1 MVVVWVIIV
10 LLVAIS
16 EETDLSVLLHECP
29 LTWFHF
35 EHTNTCYKYFGDE
48 DWGPITGKREWGY
61 WRNFCRSVDPNRG
74 ELVSIHDEKTNSFI
88 LSLASSHFW
97 IGAYR
102 DNTSD
107 VFKWLDGSPWDYNNW
122 DVGQPKSGNHQQNYR
137 VAVEQSTRD
146 QFNRP
151 PLRNPMK
158 SGKWYANYEHRNY
171 SAVCQARPIL
181 PTNFKGMQF
190 ITAIINQIQTTVS
203 TDCNGGGLFA
213 VGCDQCGREGH
224 CGGLGECH
232 LLPGT
237 RACVHKSSKLV
248 VRS

>member
-1 MVVVWVIIV
+1 M
-10 LLVAIS
+10 LQ
-16 EETDLSVLLHECP
+16 ECP
-29 LTWFHF
+29 SPWYHF
-35 EHTNTCYKYFGDE
+35 EHTNTCYQYFGHWQG
-48 DWGPITGKREWGY
+48 DWEY
-61 WRNFCRSVDPNRG
+61 WRNFC

-107 VFKWLDGSPWDYNNW
+107 ENVFKWLDGSPWDYNNW
-122 DVGQPKSGNHQQNYR
+122 DVGQPKSGNHRQNYW

-158 SGKWYANYEHRNY
+158 SGKWFAVNEYRNY

-190 ITAIINQIQTTVS
+190 NSTVIN
-203 TDCNGGGLFA
+203 
-213 VGCDQCGREGH
+213 
-224 CGGLGECH
+224 
-232 LLPGT
+232 
-237 RACVHKSSKLV
+237 
-248 VRS
+248 